1 MSLEK
6 PRPRARRSIEA
17 EEARAWVGFYRRAAA
32 DPEIAAEVLAQL
44 ESDPEMKRTHLALY
58 LRCRESL
65 RRDQAR
71 QARNQRIGQFV
82 RWLGHA
88 VLIQPLAGLRRSL
101 RHGADMAVACL
112 PPAVEE
118 PAQAQLRRLAQDAEF
133 ASAHPTL
140 GHPPASASTE
150 APAAPCP
157 LSSRAVA

>member
-1 MSLEK
+1 MSFEK

-17 EEARAWVGFYRRAAA
+17 EEARAWVGFYRRAGA

-44 ESDPEMKRTHLALY
+44 EADPEMKRAHLALY

-71 QARNQRIGQFV
+71 QARNQRIGQFI

-101 RHGADMAVACL
+101 RHGADIAVACL
-112 PPAVEE
+112 PAPVEE
-118 PAQAQLRRLAQDAEF
+118 PAQAQLCRLAQDAEF
-133 ASAHPTL
+133 ASAHPTFEQSEA
-140 GHPPASASTE
+140 PASPET
-150 APAAPCP
+150 PAAPCP
-157 LSSRAVA
+157 PSSRAVA